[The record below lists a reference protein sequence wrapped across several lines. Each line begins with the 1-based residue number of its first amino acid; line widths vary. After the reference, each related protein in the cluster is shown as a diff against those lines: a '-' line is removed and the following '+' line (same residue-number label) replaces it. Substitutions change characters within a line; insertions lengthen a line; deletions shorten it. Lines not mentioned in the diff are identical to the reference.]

1 MANEVITNQYSAS
14 GYAPLEPDLRL
25 AHILSAEINLLLRD
39 TGNLRNSQFMSYVG
53 SINSSGSD
61 SIRIRKAGLDGRDLF
76 ETMTHEISDISI
88 QALTHDHVD
97 LVVARLGL
105 MYQLTDLA
113 SMTGGFG
120 GPDIDPFRLAQ
131 SMSGSYEATF
141 ADKTADAATA
151 GFSTTT
157 GSNSTTF
164 SVDDFFNGIFELEK
178 ADSNRG
184 AVGPFACVMHPKAL
198 TELQSSI
205 RSETSNAVSYMPATA
220 AMLEAKSNSFVGS
233 LFGVEIYK
241 SSYVNANGSSGYDNF
256 MFGAGG
262 IAYADGV
269 PNIVGAAQTMG
280 MDKITIEM
288 DRDAA
293 KAITKIIGHA
303 YLGVVVADA
312 NKGCLI
318 LSAQ

>member
-1 MANEVITNQYSAS
+1 MANEVITNQYSSS
-14 GYAPLEPDLRL
+14 GFAPLEPDLRL

-76 ETMTHEISDISI
+76 ETMGNEAADISI
-88 QALTHDHVD
+88 QELTKSSVD

-105 MYQLTDLA
+105 MYQITDLA

-157 GSNSTTF
+157 GNNATTF

-184 AVGPFACVMHPKAL
+184 AVGPFAACLHPKAL

-205 RSETSNAVSYMPATA
+205 RSETSNAISFMPATA

-241 SSYVNANGSSGYDNF
+241 SSYVNANASSGFDNF

-293 KAITKIIGHA
+293 KAITKILGHA